1 MAKASSIK
9 GEANLWR
16 EGKNGAGTA
25 KRQTTPGGGDGF
37 AETSKYSHQFK
48 GGSKVGGGGANLHA
62 SVDNHSVFA
71 NSTAGLAVDEKSF
84 MPDPGDG
91 RAGLDMY
98 SAKDNDKSFGLH
110 MAKEG
115 PKKRDHL
122 NEED

>member
-71 NSTAGLAVDEKSF
+71 NSTAGLAVDDKPF

-98 SAKDNDKSFGLH
+98 SAKDSDKSFGLH